1 MNHASRKQI
10 ERESGFHELIH
21 VHGEMLPKDPNRG
34 YKKIPLRQGYMLT
47 REMQIGN
54 LSSNP
59 DKVPETLKKAECT
72 INDTLRLATFPK
84 FRPDRNILIG

>member
-1 MNHASRKQI
+1 
-10 ERESGFHELIH
+10 
-21 VHGEMLPKDPNRG
+21 
-34 YKKIPLRQGYMLT
+34 MLT

-84 FRPDRNILIG
+84 FRPDRNILIGQSPVRLADRTSNTQEKKKKRKEKKTDEPCSCIGKVRK